1 MRPAHRHGAIPLS
14 RVAVGFALSVWML
27 SGGVARGQ
35 AFRTTGEGLNVGHF
49 LLYPSVDFEYTD
61 SDNVFYSS
69 QDLPEDQIIKSGMTV
84 VRPRILMDLPIGG
97 NRIRW
102 VYSPLYR
109 DYTSKS
115 FVQTQRFSHYFDFEA
130 LHTGPVVTVR
140 GGYHLVLGTEELRE
154 VDRGGELV
162 FGTTPFKAY
171 VTEAEVTLSM
181 GARNGISVLPLY
193 NAVAFDDSTP
203 NSLIG
208 YRRRQIEI
216 RFQHAVSLT
225 SQVFAFYSHEDSQ
238 QDREQVLFGNVSY
251 DARTA
256 GLGLRRTLNREVV
269 AFLHAGY
276 KEMDF
281 KGGSNSNFRGPA
293 VDANATWQV
302 SDVTVLALSGVH
314 QAFQSFYINNNY
326 YLDTEVRFRLT
337 HQVGRNVFW
346 DTSIGFLNNRYAD
359 PLDISVTAE
368 TPPGQD
374 CEPMIPDP
382 GDPSQLICGGDGRID
397 IYESLQP
404 SVGRRRHDRLYR
416 AEVGA
421 GWQLSPLLRLFIGYN
436 SERRRSNVEQI
447 VSGQTVDPFAY
458 SVNRILFRLEA
469 GWQ

>member
-181 GARNGISVLPLY
+181 GARNGISVLPRY

-203 NSLIG
+203 NPNAEPWFDAEYRKIRNRNNHYLI
-208 YRRRQIEI
+208 
-216 RFQHAVSLT
+216 
-225 SQVFAFYSHEDSQ
+225 
-238 QDREQVLFGNVSY
+238 DRDKQ
-251 DARTA
+251 RTENFT
-256 GLGLRRTLNREVV
+256 GLGPNFVIHDSMATESMGSIFDRSREHLGLSDKAVISMRRYYLD
-269 AFLHAGY
+269 L
-276 KEMDF
+276 
-281 KGGSNSNFRGPA
+281 
-293 VDANATWQV
+293 
-302 SDVTVLALSGVH
+302 L
-314 QAFQSFYINNNY
+314 QAFQRGEEPPGLVFEEAENVQTHV
-326 YLDTEVRFRLT
+326 DTF
-337 HQVGRNVFW
+337 
-346 DTSIGFLNNRYAD
+346 
-359 PLDISVTAE
+359 AE
-368 TPPGQD
+368 TI
-374 CEPMIPDP
+374 E
-382 GDPSQLICGGDGRID
+382 GRDWRGTYPHLVRTRGEARELTAPRTLVEI
-397 IYESLQP
+397 
-404 SVGRRRHDRLYR
+404 GT
-416 AEVGA
+416 
-421 GWQLSPLLRLFIGYN
+421 PL
-436 SERRRSNVEQI
+436 
-447 VSGQTVDPFAY
+447 
-458 SVNRILFRLEA
+458 
-469 GWQ
+469 